1 MFDVG
6 FWEMLLLCA
15 LGLVVLG
22 PDKLPKI
29 ALNIG
34 NYIGRARSMVA
45 TFTRQMRQEIEL
57 TPNRPMSPKENK
69 INPSST
75 VQAEE
80 ETKEEEPQK
89 EIEKDPEQSE
99 LWNQKN

>member
-29 ALNIG
+29 ALSIG
-34 NYIGRARSMVA
+34 NYLGRARSMVA
-45 TFTRQMRQEIEL
+45 AFTRQMRQEIEL
-57 TPNRPMSPKENK
+57 TPNRPTSPKENK
-69 INPSST
+69 ESPAKAT
-75 VQAEE
+75 QPEE
-80 ETKEEEPQK
+80 ETKEEK
-89 EIEKDPEQSE
+89 TDPEQSE

>member
-1 MFDVG
+1 
-6 FWEMLLLCA
+6 LCA

-29 ALNIG
+29 ALSIG

-45 TFTRQMRQEIEL
+45 AFTRQMRQEIEL

-69 INPSST
+69 ESPAKAT
-75 VQAEE
+75 QPEE
-80 ETKEEEPQK
+80 ETKEEK
-89 EIEKDPEQSE
+89 TDPEQSE

>member
-45 TFTRQMRQEIEL
+45 AFTRQMRQEIEL
-57 TPNRPMSPKENK
+57 APNRPMSPKENK
-69 INPSST
+69 INPTST